1 MRTIAERTMLFAK
14 IATEGVG
21 VSIAERVSI
30 ELTADDLLAIN
41 NALNEV
47 CHGPDAIAEWEFQ
60 TRMGV
65 DRAAAKRTLGRIALA
80 LGQSC

>member
-1 MRTIAERTMLFAK
+1 M
-14 IATEGVG
+14 
-21 VSIAERVSI
+21 SIAERVSI

-47 CHGPDAIAEWEFQ
+47 CQGPDAIPEWEFQ

-65 DRAAAKRTLGRIALA
+65 DRAAAKQTLGRIALI
-80 LGQSC
+80 LDHSR

>member
-1 MRTIAERTMLFAK
+1 M
-14 IATEGVG
+14 
-21 VSIAERVSI
+21 SIAERVSI

-47 CHGPDAIAEWEFQ
+47 CHGPDAIPEWEFQ

-65 DRAAAKRTLGRIALA
+65 DSAAAKQTLGRITLI
-80 LGQSC
+80 LDHSR